1 MALEDSV
8 VDPTHTEVGENRML
22 PLSSDACKDLM
33 ARRAAL
39 KRELARIDE
48 LLDTD
53 MP

>member
-8 VDPTHTEVGENRML
+8 VDPTHTEVGGNRML

-33 ARRAAL
+33 VRRVSM
-39 KRELARIDE
+39 KRELARIGNV
-48 LLDTD
+48 LDTD